1 MTYAHDH
8 HISSQKTPFQGD
20 RIGVLLFN
28 LGGPETLD
36 DVYPFLLNLF
46 SDPEIFRVPRFLQP
60 LIARIIARRRA
71 PTSRSYYS
79 QIGGGSPLRKITN
92 DQSQAL
98 ERVLNAGQSG
108 KQYKVA
114 VAMRYAPPRIEEAL
128 VTLDSFRPD
137 HLLFLPLY
145 PQRSKTTTRS
155 SYIEALDTISRSFPK
170 LAGLPKTVIPA
181 YPVESNYIAAL
192 SETISEKIREIPED
206 EELTILFSAH
216 GIPEFMVTKEGDPY
230 QKDTESTCQAAE
242 AHLRREFPHRKILFS
257 LSYQSRVG
265 PLKWLGPETK
275 STIVSLADNGTKNLI
290 LVPVSFVSDHQE
302 TLYEMDILYR
312 DLASTLPLKRFLR
325 APSLNTR
332 QDFISALQVLV
343 TSALSGEKTSCQDC
357 SCRCG
362 ACP

>member
-1 MTYAHDH
+1 MTYAHEH
-8 HISSQKTPFQGD
+8 HISKQKTAFQGD
-20 RIGVLLFN
+20 RIGVILFN

-79 QIGGGSPLRKITN
+79 QIGGGSPLRKITS

-98 ERVLNAGQSG
+98 ERALNAGQSG

-128 VTLDSFRPD
+128 ATLDAFNPD

-155 SYIEALDTISRSFPK
+155 SYMEATNAIARFPK
-170 LAGLPKTVIPA
+170 LAGLTKTVIPA

-192 SETISEKIREIPED
+192 SGTISEKIREIPED
-206 EELTILFSAH
+206 EEITILFSAH

-230 QKDTESTCQAAE
+230 QKDTESTCQATE
-242 AHLRREFPHRKILFS
+242 GYLRREFPRRKLLFS
-257 LSYQSRVG
+257 LAYQSRVG

-275 STIVSLADNGTKNLI
+275 TTIVSLADKGTKNLI

-325 APSLNTR
+325 APALNTR
-332 QDFISALQVLV
+332 QDFISGLQVLV
-343 TSALSGEKTSCQDC
+343 TSALSGEKTLCQDC

-362 ACP
+362 SCP

>member
-8 HISSQKTPFQGD
+8 HISNQQAPIQGD

-46 SDPEIFRVPRFLQP
+46 SDPEIFRVPRVLQP
-60 LIARIIARRRA
+60 LIARIVARRRA

-92 DQSQAL
+92 DQAL
-98 ERVLNAGQSG
+98 SLEKHLNSGQSG
-108 KQYKVA
+108 KQYKVS
-114 VAMRYAPPRIEEAL
+114 VVMRYAPPRIDEAL
-128 VTLDSFRPD
+128 VELEKFRPD

-155 SYIEALDTISRSFPK
+155 SFMEALNNINKGFPK
-170 LAGLPKTVIPA
+170 LSALPRTVIPA
-181 YPVESNYIAAL
+181 YPVDSNYIAAL
-192 SETISEKIREIPED
+192 SGTISEKILEIPED
-206 EELTILFSAH
+206 EEATILFSAH

-230 QKDTESTCQAAE
+230 QKDTESTCRAAE
-242 AHLRREFPHRKILFS
+242 TYLRREFPHRKLVFS

-275 STIVSLADNGTKNLI
+275 ATISSLAHKGSTNLI

-325 APSLNTR
+325 APALNTR
-332 QDFISALQVLV
+332 ADFISGLQILV